1 MRRKGVIKTTTQL
14 GLYER
19 AVHAV
24 LQTAASGPWTVIDLS
39 RVRATLDEALLA
51 KVGLDCKPAEICD
64 WLAALPM
71 QERGDLIERLNEQA
85 GSERAGGRLGGT
97 HSLPDQTECRS

>member
-1 MRRKGVIKTTTQL
+1 MRREEVIKTTTQL

-19 AVHAV
+19 AVHAA
-24 LQTAASGPWTVIDLS
+24 LQTAASGPWTVIDLN
-39 RVRATLDEALLA
+39 RVRARLDQALLA
-51 KVGLDCKPAEICD
+51 KFGFNCKPAEICD

-85 GSERAGGRLGGT
+85 ACERPGGRLRGT
-97 HSLPDQTECRS
+97 RSLPG